1 MSVCRHQFVAGGP
14 LAPNLKDL
22 FLFVCNM
29 KHAIPSCI
37 ALSPLVIYGHTEYW
51 AQSGA
56 NGFQLQNKGHLS
68 SYQWLMCVLRRFNM
82 HFTKILWINY
92 ASSPH
97 PPLFP
102 LLQRYPSVQIYLAW
116 VVSRGTRLYH
126 CWQRLRTVP
135 CGSGDWSYRIRTH
148 AFISVLH
155 LCYPH
160 DNNDPL
166 KCACGKYTLRTVV
179 QNLRMRSTC
188 AWVQGLASETPPGNE
203 TRPAQQR
210 KCLCC
215 DCL

>member
-1 MSVCRHQFVAGGP
+1 MDILNTGHNPVQIVFSCKIKDTLIRMVPVC
-14 LAPNLKDL
+14 
-22 FLFVCNM
+22 
-29 KHAIPSCI
+29 
-37 ALSPLVIYGHTEYW
+37 IYILW
-51 AQSGA
+51 
-56 NGFQLQNKGHLS
+56 
-68 SYQWLMCVLRRFNM
+68 RFNM

-166 KCACGKYTLRTVV
+166 KCACGNTPYAPWFR
-179 QNLRMRSTC
+179 TC
-188 AWVQGLASETPPGNE
+188 ACVVHARGCRGLRQRPLDPGNE
-203 TRPAQQR
+203 ARPAQQR